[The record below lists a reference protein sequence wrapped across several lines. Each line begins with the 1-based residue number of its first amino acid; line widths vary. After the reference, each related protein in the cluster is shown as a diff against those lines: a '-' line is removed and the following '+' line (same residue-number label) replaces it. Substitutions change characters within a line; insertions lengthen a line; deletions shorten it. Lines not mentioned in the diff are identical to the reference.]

1 VAWSVRSGACGT
13 VAGQRVGASS
23 RPSPAGRNASTCAT
37 SPASTVFSD
46 TSANFLA
53 TLDATRTRWCTTL
66 PGGAAVSRDFQSP
79 DLVRIRFLLNL
90 RALGFLNSQPHDRI
104 RSMLN
109 PARALLL
116 GPLLKGVSRS
126 FYLILRVLPVG
137 MRDPIGLAYLLA
149 RAADTI
155 ADTSLIPPEQR
166 LELLLSLRN
175 QVNGASGEGAL
186 TRMAMEVAAQQRQS
200 DEKVLLESL
209 GTALT
214 VLSQLSESDREAVRD
229 IVTTLTKGMEFD
241 LRTFPG
247 EYSGRIVALQ
257 ELDELDQYTYMVA
270 GCVGEFWIK
279 MTYAHLP
286 GTFKGGPE
294 TMLDRGIRFGKAL
307 QMTNVLRDC
316 GKDLRIGRC
325 YLPATMLDRFGLG
338 PQDLLLPNASLR
350 ARPLMFELVR
360 KTLGHFR
367 EAVEY
372 TLAIP
377 AFSVRLRLACLWP
390 ILIGLETLL
399 LLVYNDDWLDPE
411 RVSKIRRGNVYRVIA
426 YSVPLVA
433 SNRLLLIWVEGLM
446 GRIESQLRD

>member
-1 VAWSVRSGACGT
+1 MR
-13 VAGQRVGASS
+13 
-23 RPSPAGRNASTCAT
+23 
-37 SPASTVFSD
+37 
-46 TSANFLA
+46 
-53 TLDATRTRWCTTL
+53 
-66 PGGAAVSRDFQSP
+66 
-79 DLVRIRFLLNL
+79 
-90 RALGFLNSQPHDRI
+90 
-104 RSMLN
+104 N
-109 PARALLL
+109 PARAFLL

-126 FYLILRVLPVG
+126 FYLTLRVLPAG

-166 LELLLSLRN
+166 LELLLSLRG
-175 QVNGASGEGAL
+175 QVNGASDEGAL
-186 TRMAMEVAAQQRQS
+186 ARMAVEVAGQQRQS

-209 GTALT
+209 GPALT

-241 LRTFPG
+241 LRTFPD

-257 ELDELDQYTYMVA
+257 EFDELDRYTYMVA
-270 GCVGEFWIK
+270 GCVGEFWTK
-279 MTYAHLP
+279 MTYAHMP
-286 GTFKGGPE
+286 GTLKSGPE
-294 TMLDRGIRFGKAL
+294 TMLDRGVRFGKAL

-325 YLPATMLDRFGLG
+325 YLPATMLDRSGLR
-338 PQDLLLPNASLR
+338 PQDLLLPDASLR

-360 KTLGHFR
+360 KTLDHFR

-377 AFSVRLRLACLWP
+377 AFSARLRLACLWP
-390 ILIGLETLL
+390 VLIGLETLL
-399 LLVYNDDWLDPE
+399 LLVDNDDWLDPE
-411 RVSKIRRGNVYRVIA
+411 KVSKIRRSDVYRVVA

-433 SNRLLLIWVEGLM
+433 SNRLLGIWVERLM
-446 GRIESQLRD
+446 GRIEARLRG